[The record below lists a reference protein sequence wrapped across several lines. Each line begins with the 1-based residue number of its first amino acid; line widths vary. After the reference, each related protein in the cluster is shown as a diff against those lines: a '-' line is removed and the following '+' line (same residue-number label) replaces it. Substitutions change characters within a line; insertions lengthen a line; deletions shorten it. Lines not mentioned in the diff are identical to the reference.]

1 MAAWKSLWVIAL
13 SRKRC
18 HRENMQS
25 FFWLFDTCHSI
36 SITILAHFPASTF
49 IKQAEGYRKTT
60 QQLSQKFCFPQFSP
74 YWRTYFRQAG
84 LFIWIGLFTLASLVS
99 CTGLDT
105 PRQVVIYASVDQ
117 VYAEPVLRQFEE
129 HTGIKVKAVYD
140 VEASKTT
147 GLVNRLIA
155 EKDRPLADV
164 FWSGEFAQTIL
175 LKQRGVLIPY
185 HSPNAVDIPK
195 AFKDP
200 EGYWTGFGG
209 RARILLVNTSQLPDS
224 LWPNSIYDMLDENYS
239 AGRIGLAYPL
249 FGTTATHAAALYAY
263 LGPDRARIFFQALA
277 DRGVSVVDGN
287 SVVKER
293 VANGEWIFGLTDTD
307 DACKA
312 IQRGAPVKVI
322 FPDQGTEQMGT
333 LVIPNTVA
341 LVAGGP
347 QPSEGQALVD
357 FLLSRP
363 VEEMLVESG
372 WIQFPLR
379 QVDTKPICYNV
390 TNIKTMPLNLEQ
402 VFEQIETAKK
412 ELAEIILH

>member
-1 MAAWKSLWVIAL
+1 MTRLKSNCQYWRVNFHNGSLLIWISLYAL
-13 SRKRC
+13 S
-18 HRENMQS
+18 S
-25 FFWLFDTCHSI
+25 L
-36 SITILAHFPASTF
+36 
-49 IKQAEGYRKTT
+49 
-60 QQLSQKFCFPQFSP
+60 
-74 YWRTYFRQAG
+74 
-84 LFIWIGLFTLASLVS
+84 IGCASL
-99 CTGLDT
+99 DM
-105 PRQVVIYASVDQ
+105 PRQVVLYVSVDQ

-129 HTGIKVKAVYD
+129 NTGIKVKAVYD

-175 LKQRGVLIPY
+175 LKQLGVLTPY
-185 HSPNAVDIPK
+185 YSPNAVDIPK

-209 RARILLVNTSQLPDS
+209 RARILLVNTSQLPEN
-224 LWPNSIYDMLDENYS
+224 LWPDSIYDMLDENYS

-263 LGPDRARIFFQALA
+263 LGSDRARTFFQALV

-293 VANGEWIFGLTDTD
+293 VANGEWVFGLTDTD

-312 IQRGAPVKVI
+312 IQSGATVKVI
-322 FPDQGTEQMGT
+322 FPDQGAEQMGT

-341 LVAGGP
+341 LVAGAP
-347 QPSEGQALVD
+347 QPSEGQILVD
-357 FLLSRP
+357 FLLSRS

-379 QVDTKPICYNV
+379 QVGTKPICYNDL
-390 TNIKTMPLNLEQ
+390 NIKTMPVNLEQ
-402 VFEQIETAKK
+402 IFEQIETAKQ
-412 ELAEIILH
+412 ELAEINLR